1 MPTLTGTSTAAVKL
15 RSGPGTENTVLAF
28 LSPKTPVEVLDQ
40 QGDWLH
46 VTVAG
51 KEGYVHGHFV
61 LLADQGVSPGFLVTA
76 STVPPAS
83 TPTSTPDPSTPPATL
98 EPTPESTPASTPASL
113 TEVPLEPSP
122 DQKINLGPQATG
134 TDKLVAN
141 TWNKFGGLIT
151 ALSEQLKIDPAVA
164 VAVLA
169 VESGGRGFSTG
180 PTGAPR
186 MIIRF
191 ENHVFF
197 DYWGKKN
204 PDVFNQLFHFN
215 ANKRWTEHQWR
226 PAADQPWRDFHGT
239 QNGEWDAFSFAR
251 TLNDT
256 SAKLCISMGGPQ
268 IMGFNYASVGYES
281 VNEMFE
287 AFSANERDQVIGFF
301 DFVQGPSSN
310 SRRVLALQAQ
320 DFNAFASLYN
330 GPGQASKYGSIIRSV
345 FDTFHKLKPA

>member
-1 MPTLTGTSTAAVKL
+1 MAIVNGITTAAVKV
-15 RSGPGTENTVLAF
+15 RTGPGTENVVIAF
-28 LSPKTPVEVLDQ
+28 LVPKTPVEVFDQ

-46 VTVAG
+46 VQVAG
-51 KEGYVHGHFV
+51 KQGYVHGHFV
-61 LLADQGVSPGFLVTA
+61 LLADQGVPPGFLVT
-76 STVPPAS
+76 
-83 TPTSTPDPSTPPATL
+83 TPTTPSASSPPSTPDPAAPPSTVEPEPAP
-98 EPTPESTPASTPASL
+98 EPAAVPGSL
-113 TEVPLEPSP
+113 ADVPLEPSP
-122 DQKINLGPQATG
+122 DQKITLGPQASG

-151 ALSEQLKIDPAVA
+151 ALSEQLQIDPAVA

-169 VESGGRGFSTG
+169 VESGGRGFSAG
-180 PTGAPR
+180 PDGAPR

-191 ENHVFF
+191 ENHIFF

-204 PDVFNQLFHFN
+204 PDLFNQLFHFN
-215 ANKRWTEHQWR
+215 ATKRWTEHQWR

-251 TLNDT
+251 TLSDT
-256 SAKLCISMGGPQ
+256 SAKLSISMGGPQ
-268 IMGFNYASVGYES
+268 IMGFNYSTVGYES
-281 VNEMFE
+281 VNQMFE
-287 AFSANERDQVIGFF
+287 AFAASERDQVIGFF

-310 SRRVLALQAQ
+310 SRRILALQAQ